1 MTLKQCLGKQERTT
15 HKYTYKMYIN
25 ALSFSAYAY
34 VYMYIYAT
42 YTHIHKQYGGGGIT
56 REVTIVIAVW
66 NQMGNEEMS
75 EMIL

>member
-1 MTLKQCLGKQERTT
+1 M
-15 HKYTYKMYIN
+15 
-25 ALSFSAYAY
+25 LSLFLYAY
-34 VYMYIYAT
+34 VCMYIYAT

-66 NQMGNEEMS
+66 KQMGNEEMS